1 MKMKKILFAIMGAAL
16 LLAGCTQKGEVF
28 YQNPYRTIVEY
39 TPSTF
44 TIPGISGTV
53 TPVELYDWVTSN
65 GNGSFT
71 VRRNTSGLIR
81 RAEFTVSGSKD
92 NVVISQRAHGLDA
105 TLATSLLGKDGDAQ
119 TADLKVTF
127 NTDFPDDYESWG
139 YIFGQENDMSK
150 CKDFPQGKFTA
161 GDHVVNLTGVD
172 PEQNYFFWGY
182 VISTEGDKLYT
193 NVFGLAKP
201 VQVRAG
207 EDLQK
212 AIDGAQEFSEIR
224 VQGGAVFNGT
234 ILFDAKNKNKSLT
247 GGWNADFTEQSWD
260 NLTVIDGGGK
270 NRGIYCGEDPVSDM
284 PLQGYVE
291 ISGFEIRNCLALSGH
306 GSALRIS
313 GGPVT
318 IHHCWIHHNEADRG
332 TISTREDDQSSDLTV
347 YDCVITHNVANGH
360 AAAISIEDGQSRANP
375 TKAVIVGNIMANNRS
390 IKYDGYAGV
399 VYLYQSVDVQF
410 LNNTM
415 VNNFNYYLNGGGWYP
430 DFYIRYNTCAT
441 VANNLL
447 LRAWCAKSEDGAE
460 PFIDAWPIEGGG
472 SRVTFYN
479 NFLEG
484 QIWALNGDNQNYKE
498 FSAGMDLKSVLKNP
512 DGEMVKDLKNIDAQF
527 AYMNLTDFL
536 GSNYTPVGEAV
547 GAGTLS
553 ALQYASYDTAN
564 LGVIRTCDI
573 KSVLSKFGNDINGRP
588 FINGG

>member
-1 MKMKKILFAIMGAAL
+1 MGAAL

-44 TIPGISGTV
+44 TIPGITGAV
-53 TPVELYDWVTSN
+53 TPVESYDWITSN

-71 VRRNTSGLIR
+71 VRRNTTGLIR
-81 RAEFTVSGSKD
+81 RAEFTIAGSKD
-92 NVVISQRAHGLDA
+92 NAVISQRAHGLDGTVTPA
-105 TLATSLLGKDGDAQ
+105 LVGQSVGAAEVDMTLATNFADDYAKWGLIYGTSNDRSQGKDVPQSGAPAVGVNHGSITGLAED
-119 TADLKVTF
+119 
-127 NTDFPDDYESWG
+127 TD
-139 YIFGQENDMSK
+139 YIIW
-150 CKDFPQGKFTA
+150 A
-161 GDHVVNLTGVD
+161 
-172 PEQNYFFWGY
+172 Y
-182 VISTEGDKLYT
+182 VESTEGDRVYS
-193 NVFGLAKP
+193 NPIGLVPP
-201 VQVRAG
+201 VYVRAG
-207 EDLQK
+207 EDLQA
-212 AIDGAQEFSEIR
+212 AIDGAKEFAEIR
-224 VQGGAVFNGT
+224 VQGGAEFKGT
-234 ILFDAKNKNKSLT
+234 ILFDDKNKNKTLS

-260 NLTVIDGGGK
+260 NLTIIDGGGVS
-270 NRGIYCGEDPVSDM
+270 RGIYCGQDPVSDM

-318 IHHCWIHHNEADRG
+318 IHHCWIHHNETDRG

-347 YDCVITHNVANGH
+347 YDCVITHNISNGH
-360 AAAISIEDGQSRANP
+360 APAISIEDGQSRANP

-390 IKYDGYAGV
+390 VKYDGYAGV

-430 DFYIRYNTCAT
+430 DFLIRYNCCAT

-460 PFIDAWPIEGGG
+460 PWIDAWPIEGNG
-472 SRVTFYN
+472 SRVTFHN

-498 FSAGMDLKSVLKNP
+498 FSAGMDLKTLLKNP
-512 DGEMVKDLKNIDAQF
+512 DGEMVKDLKNKDAQF
-527 AYMNLTDFL
+527 AYMKLTDFL

-547 GAGTLS
+547 GAGTLE
-553 ALQYASYDTAN
+553 ALSYASYDTAN

-573 KSVLSKFGNDINGRP
+573 KSVLEKFGEDINGRP
-588 FINGG
+588 FIQNGKVSLGALAAE